1 MQLKANSSEA
11 SQKMPLIMGFV
22 CPHKTQNQRRKC
34 NVIHHTK
41 TRSEWRIINQIKDES
56 KNMVEICEDCYIK
69 EKDFLPRHTVFDY
82 ATWC

>member
-22 CPHKTQNQRRKC
+22 CPHKNTKPKTEMY
-34 NVIHHTK
+34 TK

-69 EKDFLPRHTVFDY
+69 ENDFLPRHTVFDY